1 MQPKRSSSPA
11 SGRPAPRRASEESG
25 TFLRASAPP
34 ELAPP
39 LCGAFQS
46 GAVVAGKYRVEQK
59 IAEGGIG
66 VVVLASHLELN
77 RRVAIKYLQ
86 TKMLDSP
93 STVERFRREAQLAA
107 SLRSEHVVRV
117 FDVGVLDP
125 GGPYMVMEHLDGED
139 LGSVLARGPLPRQL
153 AIDYVLQA
161 CDAIA
166 EAHALDIVH
175 RDLKPENLF
184 LARRRRGGGT
194 IVKLL
199 DFGISKASTRSL
211 ERQPS
216 VTEDGEHVG
225 TPVYMSPEQLLSSG
239 DVDLRS
245 DIWALGVVLFE
256 LLTGTLPF
264 AGKTMPQLCANILAS
279 PPIPLRARCPEASPE
294 LESILRKCLCK
305 DPSRRYRNVE
315 ELAQELVPF
324 GLATSHQLL
333 ESIKLAV
340 RFGASV
346 RPPSRSGGTY
356 GTGTSDR
363 PGVQASG
370 GPVPELPAFV
380 ALKVD
385 LNPSK
390 PPAAPRARRSRL
402 IAAVFVSVLAL
413 SLVGLWGAHELQS
426 RSSARPTEQVGE
438 RR

>member
-1 MQPKRSSSPA
+1 MF
-11 SGRPAPRRASEESG
+11 RRASV
-25 TFLRASAPP
+25 TP
-34 ELAPP
+34 ELAAP
-39 LCGAFQS
+39 LSGAFQS

-77 RRVAIKYLQ
+77 RRVAIKHLQ
-86 TKMLDSP
+86 TKMLASP

-139 LGSVLARGPLPRQL
+139 LGSVVARGALPPEL

-166 EAHALDIVH
+166 EAHALDFVH

-184 LARRRRGGGT
+184 LARRRGGGT

-199 DFGISKASTRSL
+199 DFGISKAGPRSL
-211 ERQPS
+211 ARQPS

-225 TPVYMSPEQLLSSG
+225 TPVYMSPEQLLSAT
-239 DVDLRS
+239 DVDPRS

-264 AGKTMPQLCANILAS
+264 AGHTMPQLCANILAS
-279 PPIPLRARCPEASPE
+279 PPIPLRARCPVASVE

-305 DPSRRYRNVE
+305 DPALRYRNVA

-324 GLATSHQLL
+324 GLPTSHQHL

-340 RFGASV
+340 RFGGASI
-346 RPPSRSGGTY
+346 RPPTSRASGSY

-363 PGVQASG
+363 PGVQASD
-370 GPVPELPAFV
+370 GPVPDLPAFV

-402 IAAVFVSVLAL
+402 AAAAFASVLAL
-413 SLVGLWGAHELQS
+413 CLVGLWAAREVQS
-426 RSSARPTEQVGE
+426 RSSARPASSLTGQAEVAE